1 MTPIKPEDK
10 PKMIALAGGVLAVA
24 AFGFMQISSA
34 MRPPT
39 PPPAKEEAV
48 AASPETPPALNTGGL
63 PEVPG
68 SGPAGPILIANVPSA
83 PQVDPFRR
91 VLADNQGRA
100 PERSERPAPMS
111 GPVPQLPQPT
121 LASVEIE
128 PYTPGDDGRLGGDD
142 IQLRG
147 VLAGSDPVAVFSRG
161 DKDLVIRPGESI
173 TADAVLVEVTPLGAV
188 IRANKKRVAMEIGQ
202 AVAATPAV
210 QAVPAGPGG
219 NAPLLLNGIG

>member
-10 PKMIALAGGVLAVA
+10 PKMIVLAVGVLIVA
-24 AFGFMQISSA
+24 AFGFIQISA
-34 MRPPT
+34 ALKPPT
-39 PPPAKEEAV
+39 PAPQKEV
-48 AASPETPPALNTGGL
+48 VIGSNPEPSTTLNTGGL
-63 PEVPG
+63 PEVPETP
-68 SGPAGPILIANVPSA
+68 SFKPILIADVPSA

-91 VLADNQGRA
+91 VLSDNQGRA

-111 GPVPQLPQPT
+111 GPVPQLPNPT
-121 LASVEIE
+121 MATVKIE
-128 PYTPGDDGRLGGDD
+128 PYTPGEDGNAGSDDL
-142 IQLRG
+142 QLRG
-147 VLAGSDPVAVFSRG
+147 VLAGSDPVAVFSKG
-161 DKDLVIRPGESI
+161 DKDIVVRPGENI
-173 TADAVLVEVTPLGAV
+173 TAEAVLVEVTPLGAV